1 MRDDLAERRLVRA
14 LRAGDADAYAE
25 LHRRYHRRLVGLAM
39 AQGCSREA
47 AQEVVQET
55 WAAVV
60 QHIGRF
66 RGSCT
71 LKTWIFR
78 ILINAARATSRREAR
93 ALPLSAVT
101 PAGDDDL
108 LDRANGPGERV
119 VELDTVRRLRAAIDE
134 LPDVQRR
141 VIVLRDLRGWSSAEV
156 CDELAIS
163 EANQRVLLHRARA
176 RVRRDA
182 A

>member
-1 MRDDLAERRLVRA
+1 VTDELGERRLLRA

-47 AQEVVQET
+47 AQEAVQET

-78 ILINAARATSRREAR
+78 ILINAARATARREAR
-93 ALPLSAVT
+93 ALPLSAV
-101 PAGDDDL
+101 AGDGGDDV
-108 LDRANGPGERV
+108 LDGSTEPGERV
-119 VELDTVRRLRAAIDE
+119 VELDTMRRLRAAIDD
-134 LPDVQRR
+134 LPAAQRR

-156 CDELAIS
+156 CEELAIS

-176 RVRRDA
+176 RVRRA
-182 A
+182 AA